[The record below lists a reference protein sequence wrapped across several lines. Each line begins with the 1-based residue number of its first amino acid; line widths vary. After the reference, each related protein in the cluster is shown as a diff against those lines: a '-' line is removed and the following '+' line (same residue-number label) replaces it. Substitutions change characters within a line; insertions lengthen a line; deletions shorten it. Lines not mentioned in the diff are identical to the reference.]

1 MSYSV
6 IDRIAAIKVELAQ
19 LETQKTSL
27 VIGIEKA
34 DVRGITPV
42 DDGFGSSE
50 TLRYLAL
57 LLLERMN
64 NLELEREL
72 LKTNLTS

>member
-1 MSYSV
+1 MCSL
-6 IDRIAAIKVELAQ
+6 IDRIAAIKAELAQ
-19 LETQKTSL
+19 LEIQKTSL

-34 DVRGITPV
+34 DARGITPV
-42 DDGFGSSE
+42 DDGFSSSE
-50 TLRYLAL
+50 TRRYLAL